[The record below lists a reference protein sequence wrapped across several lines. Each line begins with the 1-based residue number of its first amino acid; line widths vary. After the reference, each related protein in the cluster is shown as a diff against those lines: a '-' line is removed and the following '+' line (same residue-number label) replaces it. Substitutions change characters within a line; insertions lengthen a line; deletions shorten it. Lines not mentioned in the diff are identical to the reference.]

1 VFVQVEADAV
11 LLCARGGRR
20 RDTLQATNQRH
31 CRKPLVVMEVDGN
44 HDSMMRHPH
53 VHQTAQAVRAAVA
66 VQEDVDG
73 E

>member
-1 VFVQVEADAV
+1 
-11 LLCARGGRR
+11 
-20 RDTLQATNQRH
+20 
-31 CRKPLVVMEVDGN
+31 MEVDGN